1 MENVKGKLRYCSI
14 KDGVMS
20 EWAIGDGLDRQLESG
35 YYLVEIHHT
44 GENDGLPVSFCGNEH
59 YLLAHLL
66 VTESGTGDRLQRDRV
81 IGQTLV
87 FTDRQSAATGVFSR
101 SGEFVA
107 DGVVWG
113 EWTQASAGKDS
124 GKEVLWDANSNI
136 DAYTGQG
143 TYAITGERLNSGDG
157 LPIANSNPGHTISA
171 RLVVLDSSITGAGES
186 DDKCITQ
193 VLAMS
198 NRTGGDGDIYVRTGR
213 AASKNQLMSGS
224 GWEPWGRLQQNVQV
238 GQVASLDSFIGNG
251 IYSGVYTYGS
261 SVETFVMVVINNY
274 AVSAANGEVR
284 SISQFK
290 YALGLDG
297 TFSYKTRVGQGSSGV
312 SWGEWVS
319 LGAASTND
327 IQDNSIT
334 AQKLS
339 VNVRE
344 KIEKIEPLEKVF
356 EAEKTALKNGD
367 TIVGLAREIYSR
379 QGKVDTATFQKRTT
393 AGATSISDGVAKIK
407 QIGGN
412 IVKNLVD
419 GTFAEGWVVDYGSAT
434 LVNGV
439 VVFSSS
445 SSDGIGRY
453 SFIGGTNQV
462 EIAGH
467 VYYLSCKLK
476 CSVAPVAEQVFVGAG
491 NSSNVAR
498 ENTVVY
504 AAQNT
509 DWQYLSKIFTGD
521 ASVNFRA
528 SVIGDRRTTN
538 WGEICVKDY
547 LLVDLT
553 EMFGKGKEPTKDEC
567 DRMFSVLSALP
578 KGLNFACPSA
588 LKSVGY
594 NQWNPD
600 NLIGNAGVV
609 GGALEPDMP
618 TNIAVVGC
626 IPCKTGA
633 GENNGYVIGYGEG
646 DSWSD
651 ENIEVYFSPF
661 NPLETDDELFMCR
674 LEKDA
679 TYGTYVP
686 KLNGYLIVVTPETA
700 KFCVHLHWSGDREKT
715 DYEDYVESNV
725 ALPVV
730 PEMSE
735 WGLAGISSDGAVNND
750 VIDLDR
756 MVYIKRIGCVDLGD
770 FNYYIEKITWLA
782 YSNGNLVLYTPS
794 SVGASSRGSNTFS
807 IPELNY
813 SYRVKCNYD
822 AENDILTVNTASG
835 NFTVG
840 LVFTHDTSKDILRT
854 RAAFTNSIAKQMCV
868 LTDKYVTVDGD
879 NAYYGVRNNK
889 GVITA
894 TNLGRL
900 QINDVAFNG
909 MDASQVKTYLKGVK
923 AYYVLNTPEEYSIAT
938 KVAPNYIAGDYGVE
952 EFIGGNV
959 PFNSNILFYM
969 RSLVNETRNF
979 LDRLMDGLGSDITA
993 VADKIVVAVK
1003 QHYDTEDAGVV
1014 DEDGLVEY

>member
-1 MENVKGKLRYCSI
+1 MSKISKVVVNGIEYEIADIEARKII
-14 KDGVMS
+14 KDVAWDSSSNLNNFVNAGVYN
-20 EWAIGDGLDRQLESG
+20 IKGTRQNAADNLP
-35 YYLVEIHHT
+35 ITNT
-44 GENDGLPVSFCGNEH
+44 GENATIAARLI
-59 YLLAHLL
+59 
-66 VTESGTGDRLQRDRV
+66 VTVTPEGATTYRHS
-81 IGQTLV
+81 IGQTLIL
-87 FTDRQSAATGVFSR
+87 SNA
-101 SGEFVA
+101 E
-107 DGVVWG
+107 
-113 EWTQASAGKDS
+113 
-124 GKEVLWDANSNI
+124 GKETKI
-136 DAYTGQG
+136 YTRNG
-143 TYAITGERLNSGDG
+143 
-157 LPIANSNPGHTISA
+157 
-171 RLVVLDSSITGAGES
+171 
-186 DDKCITQ
+186 
-193 VLAMS
+193 
-198 NRTGGDGDIYVRTGR
+198 NRTSYDGGVSYTIEWSAWAT
-213 AASKNQLMSGS
+213 
-224 GWEPWGRLQQNVQV
+224 QQTNINV
-238 GQVASLDSFIGNG
+238 GQVDNLDNLKDNG
-251 IYSGVYTYGS
+251 IYSGVWTKGS
-261 SVETFVMVVINNY
+261 YNAYPLTFVCIVINDY
-274 AVSAANGEVR
+274 FVGVSPR
-284 SISQFK
+284 RISQFV
-290 YALGLDG
+290 YGLSKMDG
-297 TFSYKTRVGQGSSGV
+297 SVVYQSRVWDDSENKWGAWEILNKKQISQMIGDEIRPVNDTITTITENLVAMIEGEAESRNNSDVDIKSKAVQANTVTVDAIYPSKVNLYMRSINGDVYTQPIPAATVTAAGV
-312 SWGEWVS
+312 MSAEDKKNLDV
-319 LGAASTND
+319 
-327 IQDNSIT
+327 
-334 AQKLS
+334 
-339 VNVRE
+339 
-344 KIEKIEPLEKVF
+344 KIPETIAK
-356 EAEKTALKNGD
+356 EKTALKNGD
-367 TIVGLAREIYSR
+367 TIVGLAREVYSR

-419 GTFAEGWVVDYGSAT
+419 GTFAEGWVVDHGSAT

-445 SSDGIGRY
+445 SSDGTGRY

-521 ASVNFRA
+521 ASVNYRA

-600 NLIGNAGVV
+600 NIIKNTGIV
-609 GGALEPDMP
+609 GDALEPDMP
-618 TNIAVVGC
+618 TSVAVVGC

-700 KFCVHLHWSGDREKT
+700 KFCVHLHWSGDREKM

-782 YSNGNLVLYTPS
+782 YSNGNLVLYTPG
-794 SVGASSRGSNTFS
+794 SVGASSRGNNTFS

-879 NAYYGVRNNK
+879 NTYYGVRNNK

-894 TNLGRL
+894 TNTGRL
-900 QINDVAFNG
+900 QINDVALNG

-938 KVAPNYIAGDYGVE
+938 KAAPNYIAGDYGVE

-979 LDRLMDGLGSDITA
+979 LDRLMSGFGTTDVSAI
-993 VADKIVVAVK
+993 ADRIVAVVNPSVIN
-1003 QHYDTEDAGVV
+1003 DDVIEEADIV
-1014 DEDGLVEY
+1014 

>member
-171 RLVVLDSSITGAGES
+171 RLVVLDSSITGTGES

-312 SWGEWVS
+312 SWGNWVDM
-319 LGAASTND
+319 GATRTTD

-344 KIEKIEPLEKVF
+344 KIEKIEPLEKVI

-367 TIVGLAREIYSR
+367 TIVGLAREVYSR

-419 GTFAEGWVVDYGSAT
+419 GTFAEGWAGITSVDGDVVYVVPDTAYFALRYKYVPVLGHKYYISCFVNKVYGDGVTVFLRYGSGQSAT
-434 LVNGV
+434 TSDFGWRHLSRVCENSGPSDLYRFEV
-439 VVFSSS
+439 MSSLA
-445 SSDGIGRY
+445 D
-453 SFIGGTNQV
+453 
-462 EIAGH
+462 
-467 VYYLSCKLK
+467 
-476 CSVAPVAEQVFVGAG
+476 
-491 NSSNVAR
+491 
-498 ENTVVY
+498 
-504 AAQNT
+504 
-509 DWQYLSKIFTGD
+509 
-521 ASVNFRA
+521 
-528 SVIGDRRTTN
+528 
-538 WGEICVKDY
+538 VKFY
-547 LLVDLT
+547 VTRPLMIDLT
-553 EMFGKGKEPTKDEC
+553 EMFGAGYEPTVDEC
-567 DRMFSVLSALP
+567 DKMFATMGALA
-578 KGLNFACPSA
+578 KGLAFVHPGSFR
-588 LKSVGY
+588 SVGY

-600 NLIGNAGVV
+600 NIIKNTGIVSD
-609 GGALEPDMP
+609 ALEPDMP
-618 TNIAVVGC
+618 TSVAVVGC

-651 ENIEVYFSPF
+651 EGVEVYLSLF
-661 NPLETDDELFMCR
+661 NPLEMDGELYLCK

-679 TYGTYVP
+679 TYSTYVP
-686 KLNGYLIVVTPETA
+686 TLNGYLLVVTPETS
-700 KFCVHLHWSGDREKT
+700 KFCAHLRWSGDRAQT
-715 DYEDYVESNV
+715 DYEEYSESNI

-730 PEMSE
+730 PEISE
-735 WGLAGISSDGAVNND
+735 WGMAGTSRNGIILSD
-750 VIDLDR
+750 VIDLDSKKF
-756 MVYIKRIGCVDLGD
+756 VKRVFSVDLAEQG
-770 FNYYIEKITWLA
+770 FNIQNSSWLA
-782 YSNGNLVLYTPS
+782 YSNGEQALFVPVS
-794 SVGASSRGSNTFS
+794 IAASSRGGYAYSVAEMNTK
-807 IPELNY
+807 
-813 SYRVKCNYD
+813 YRVTCTYD
-822 AENDILTVNTASG
+822 EASDKLTVSETSGSFLQGLVLARDSDKDVHRARLYFGFKKAENGSEFSSYYI
-835 NFTVG
+835 
-840 LVFTHDTSKDILRT
+840 RT
-854 RAAFTNSIAKQMCV
+854 DSNK
-868 LTDKYVTVDGD
+868 
-879 NAYYGVRNNK
+879 AYYGVANNQAVFNVNSS
-889 GVITA
+889 GDIVV
-894 TNLGRL
+894 
-900 QINDVAFNG
+900 NDAAIYG
-909 MDASQVKTYLKGVK
+909 MSDAEVRTYLRSNKVK
-923 AYYVLNTPEEYSIAT
+923 IYYAAITPEVYDITGELDN
-938 KVAPNYIAGDYGVE
+938 NYIGCDYGVE
-952 EFIGGNV
+952 GFTGSEV
-959 PFNSNILFYM
+959 PLNSNILFYM

-979 LDRLMDGLGSDITA
+979 LDRLMSGFGTTDVSAI
-993 VADKIVVAVK
+993 ADRIVAVLNPSVMN
-1003 QHYDTEDAGVV
+1003 DDVIEEADIV
-1014 DEDGLVEY
+1014 

>member
-1 MENVKGKLRYCSI
+1 MENTKGKLRYCSVR
-14 KDGVMS
+14 DGAMG
-20 EWAIGDGLDRQLESG
+20 EWAVGDGLDKQLECG
-35 YYLVEIHHT
+35 YYLVEILHT
-44 GENDGLPVSFCGNEH
+44 EEDLGLPVKFCGDRH
-59 YLLAHLL
+59 YILAHLL
-66 VTESGTGDRLQRDRV
+66 VTESGTGDKLQKNRV
-81 IGQTLV
+81 VGQTLV
-87 FTDRQSAATGVFSR
+87 FTDRLSSATGVYSR
-101 SGEFVA
+101 SGEHTSN
-107 DGVVWG
+107 GVVWG
-113 EWTQASAGKDS
+113 EWAQAGNDGAKDVAW
-124 GKEVLWDANSNI
+124 GVGSNI
-136 DAYTGQG
+136 NVFTEQGAYSI
-143 TYAITGERLNSGDG
+143 AGERLSKGDG
-157 LPIANSNPGHTISA
+157 LPIDNASPGHTVSA
-171 RLVVLDSSITGAGES
+171 RLVVIDSSISGTGDSG
-186 DDKCITQ
+186 DKCVTQ
-193 VLAMS
+193 ILALC
-198 NRTGGDGDIYVRTGR
+198 NRTGGDGDVYVRTGS
-213 AASKNQLMSGS
+213 ASGKNLLAGGT
-224 GWEPWGRLQQNVQV
+224 GWGQWGKLQTNVEV
-238 GQVASLDSFIGNG
+238 GQVTSLNGFTDNG
-251 IYSGVYTYGS
+251 IYSGVYTDGS
-261 SVETFVMVVINNY
+261 SFFETFVMVVINNY
-274 AVSAANGEVR
+274 SLVNATGKVR

-290 YALGLDG
+290 YALGIDG
-297 TFSYKTRVGQGSSGV
+297 TFSYKTRVGQGNTGI

-367 TIVGLAREIYSR
+367 TIVGLAREVYSR

-453 SFIGGTNQV
+453 SFTGGTSQV

-476 CSVAPVAEQVFVGAG
+476 CSVAPAAGQVFVGAG

-521 ASVNFRA
+521 ASVNYRA

-578 KGLNFACPSA
+578 QGLNFACPSA

-600 NLIGNAGVV
+600 NIIKNTGIV
-609 GGALEPDMP
+609 GDALEPDMP

-686 KLNGYLIVVTPETA
+686 KLNGYLLVVTPETA
-700 KFCVHLHWSGDREKT
+700 KFCVHLHWSGDREKM

-782 YSNGNLVLYTPS
+782 YSNGNLVLYTPG

-900 QINDVAFNG
+900 QINDVALNG

-938 KVAPNYIAGDYGVE
+938 KVTPNYIAGDYGVE

-993 VADKIVVAVK
+993 VADKIVAAVK